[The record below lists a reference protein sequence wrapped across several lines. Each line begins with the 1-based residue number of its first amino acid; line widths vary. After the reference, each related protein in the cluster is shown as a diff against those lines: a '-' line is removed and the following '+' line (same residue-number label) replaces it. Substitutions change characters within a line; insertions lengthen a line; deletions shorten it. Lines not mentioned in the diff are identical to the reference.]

1 MNKAPQKQ
9 FHVRA
14 GDEVVVISG
23 GAKGRHGKIAR
34 VVRKRNLVQLEG
46 TDDRARGTDETSV
59 KLKAQG
65 ASDHDLEKRRLVKP
79 QLHYLRK
86 SQKNPN
92 GGMLWLEGTVHISR
106 VMKLDEF
113 NRRRNS

>member
-1 MNKAPQKQ
+1 MNKAPQKK

-14 GDEVVVISG
+14 GDEVIVISG
-23 GAKGRHGKIAR
+23 GAKGRQGKIAR
-34 VVRKRNLVQLEG
+34 VIRKQNLVQIEG
-46 TDDRARGTDETSV
+46 TDERARGADETSI

-65 ASDHDLEKRRLVKP
+65 ASNHELDKRRLVKP

-92 GGMLWLEGTVHISR
+92 GGMLWLEGAIHISR

-113 NRRRNS
+113 KRRRSA